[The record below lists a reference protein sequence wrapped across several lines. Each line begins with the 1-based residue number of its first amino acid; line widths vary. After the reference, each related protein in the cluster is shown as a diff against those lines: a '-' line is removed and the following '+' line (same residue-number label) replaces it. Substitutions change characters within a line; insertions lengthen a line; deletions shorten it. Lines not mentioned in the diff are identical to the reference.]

1 MTTTTLKANNLNNYF
16 GNANLKG
23 ANVTI
28 DWTPEM
34 VKEWVKC
41 KNDPLYFARNYIKI
55 VHLDNGLITI
65 EPYEYQEE
73 IIRKFENTRRLI
85 IVASR
90 QCGKTTTATI
100 IILHYILFNDHKR
113 VALLANK
120 GDSAREILDRIQI
133 AFEGLP
139 YWLQQGVV
147 QWNKGSVELEN
158 GSRVIAASTSSSAI
172 RGKSMNLLYIDE
184 TAFIEGWEDFSA
196 SVLPT
201 ISSGVTTKLLYTST
215 PNGLNH
221 FYKTYM
227 GAKQGTNGFDYVEI
241 PWTRVPGRDEAWK
254 KEALGGIDNDMQ
266 KFDQEYSCV
275 TGDTIVT
282 VKDKSTGEIKNIT
295 IEEFFQ
301 IQNNY
306 EILTH
311 EGFKPFDGIKRSLS
325 NSLVFI
331 ETTSGKK
338 LKCTRDHLICIGNE
352 YVAAESLVVSNTIL
366 TKDGVESIKIK
377 KYVNEEQYVYDVLE
391 VKDTNAYYTNDIIS
405 HNCEFQGSSGTLISG
420 AKLKELVPMDPII
433 CKDSMSMYERYKKEH
448 QYVCVCDVSR
458 GKGLDYSAFSIIDV
472 TQMPYK
478 QVFVFKDNMITP
490 TEYAEVIYRTCK
502 SYGECAVLVE
512 INDIGQQ
519 VSDSLHNDYEYEN
532 ILYTESAGRSGK
544 RISSGFGKGAD
555 SGIRTTKSVKAVG
568 CNMLKLMVEQNQLI
582 INDMNTINEL
592 SRFSRKGLSYEAESG
607 ANDDLVMTLVLFSW
621 LSDQQYFKDI
631 TDINTLANLREKSE
645 EDLMSE
651 LTPFGFYDNGIAE
664 EVIYEGREMWT
675 VVPGSGELY

>member
-1 MTTTTLKANNLNNYF
+1 M
-16 GNANLKG
+16 
-23 ANVTI
+23 
-28 DWTPEM
+28 
-34 VKEWVKC
+34 
-41 KNDPLYFARNYIKI
+41 
-55 VHLDNGLITI
+55 
-65 EPYEYQEE
+65 
-73 IIRKFENTRRLI
+73 
-85 IVASR
+85 
-90 QCGKTTTATI
+90 
-100 IILHYILFNDHKR
+100 
-113 VALLANK
+113 
-120 GDSAREILDRIQI
+120 
-133 AFEGLP
+133 
-139 YWLQQGVV
+139 
-147 QWNKGSVELEN
+147 
-158 GSRVIAASTSSSAI
+158 
-172 RGKSMNLLYIDE
+172 
-184 TAFIEGWEDFSA
+184 
-196 SVLPT
+196 
-201 ISSGVTTKLLYTST
+201 
-215 PNGLNH
+215 
-221 FYKTYM
+221 
-227 GAKQGTNGFDYVEI
+227 
-241 PWTRVPGRDEAWK
+241 
-254 KEALGGIDNDMQ
+254 
-266 KFDQEYSCV
+266 
-275 TGDTIVT
+275 
-282 VKDKSTGEIKNIT
+282 
-295 IEEFFQ
+295 
-301 IQNNY
+301 
-306 EILTH
+306 
-311 EGFKPFDGIKRSLS
+311 
-325 NSLVFI
+325 
-331 ETTSGKK
+331 
-338 LKCTRDHLICIGNE
+338 
-352 YVAAESLVVSNTIL
+352 
-366 TKDGVESIKIK
+366 
-377 KYVNEEQYVYDVLE
+377 
-391 VKDTNAYYTNDIIS
+391 
-405 HNCEFQGSSGTLISG
+405 GSSGTLISG
-420 AKLKELVPMDPII
+420 AKLKELVPIDPII
-433 CKDSMSMYERYKKEH
+433 CKDSMSMYERYEKEH

-478 QVFVFKDNMITP
+478 QVLVFKDNMITP

>member
-1 MTTTTLKANNLNNYF
+1 MKTELNNYF

-34 VKEWVKC
+34 VSEWIKC
-41 KNDPLYFARNYIKI
+41 KNDPMYFGRNYIKI
-55 VHLDNGLITI
+55 ISVDGGLVTI
-65 EPYEYQEE
+65 DPYDYQEE
-73 IIRKFENTRRLI
+73 IVRKFEKSRKLVV
-85 IVASR
+85 VASR
-90 QCGKTTTATI
+90 QCGKTTTATLI
-100 IILHYILFNDHKR
+100 VLHYILFNSYKR

-120 GDSAREILDRIQI
+120 RDSAMDILDRIQI

-147 QWNKGSVELEN
+147 SWNKQSVELEN
-158 GSRVIAASTSSSAI
+158 GSRVIAAATSSSAI
-172 RGKSMNLLYIDE
+172 RGKSINLLYLDE
-184 TAFIEGWEDFSA
+184 TAFIDNWNEFSA

-201 ISSGVTTKLLYTST
+201 ISSGKTTKLLYTST

-221 FYKTYM
+221 FYKTVM
-227 GAKQGTNGFDYVEI
+227 GAKDKSNGFELVEV
-241 PWTRVPGRDEAWK
+241 PWYKVPGRDEAWK
-254 KEALGGIDNDMQ
+254 KTTMGDIDNDAQ
-266 KFDQEYSCV
+266 KFEQEYSCV

-295 IEEFFQ
+295 IEELYV
-301 IQNNY
+301 NNY

-338 LKCTRDHLICIGNE
+338 LKCTSDHLICIGNE
-352 YVAAESLVVSNTIL
+352 YVTADSLAVSDTIL

-377 KYVNEEQYVYDVLE
+377 KCVNEKQYVYDVLE
-391 VKDTNAYYTNDIIS
+391 VKDTNSYYTNDIIS

-420 AKLKELVPMDPII
+420 SKLKELVPLDPIVS
-433 CKDSMSMYERYKKEH
+433 KDSMSMYVKYEKEH
-448 QYVCVCDVSR
+448 QYVCICDVSR
-458 GKGLDYSAFSIIDV
+458 GKGLDYSAFSIIDI

-478 QVFVFKDNMITP
+478 QVLTFKDNMITP
-490 TEYAEVIYRTCK
+490 TEYAETIFRTCK
-502 SYGECAVLVE
+502 LYGECVVLVE

-519 VSDSLHNDYEYEN
+519 VSDTLHDTYEYEN

-555 SGIRTTKSVKAVG
+555 SGIRTTKTVKAVG
-568 CNMLKLMVEQNQLI
+568 CNMLKLMIEQNQLI
-582 INDMNTINEL
+582 VNDIQTIEEL
-592 SRFSRKGLSYEAESG
+592 SRFSRKGLSFEAESG
-607 ANDDLVMTLVLFSW
+607 CNDDLVMTLVLFGW
-621 LSDQQYFKDI
+621 LSDQQYFKDL
-631 TDINTLANLREKSE
+631 TNINTLANLREKSE
-645 EDLMSE
+645 DDLMSE
-651 LTPFGFYDNGIAE
+651 LTPFGVLDDGLKE

-675 VVPGSGELY
+675 VVPSSGELY

>member
-1 MTTTTLKANNLNNYF
+1 MMTTTVKTNNLNNYF

-41 KNDPLYFARNYIKI
+41 KNDPMYFARNYIKI
-55 VHLDNGLITI
+55 VHVDDGLVTI

-73 IIRKFENTRRLI
+73 IVRKFENTRRLI

-147 QWNKGSVELEN
+147 QWNKGSVQLEN

-201 ISSGVTTKLLYTST
+201 ISSGVTTKVLYTST

-227 GAKQGTNGFDYVEI
+227 GAKQGTNGFDYVEV

-254 KEALGGIDNDMQ
+254 KEALGGIDNDLQ
-266 KFDQEYSCV
+266 KFEQEY
-275 TGDTIVT
+275 D
-282 VKDKSTGEIKNIT
+282 
-295 IEEFFQ
+295 
-301 IQNNY
+301 IQ
-306 EILTH
+306 
-311 EGFKPFDGIKRSLS
+311 FM
-325 NSLVFI
+325 
-331 ETTSGKK
+331 
-338 LKCTRDHLICIGNE
+338 
-352 YVAAESLVVSNTIL
+352 
-366 TKDGVESIKIK
+366 
-377 KYVNEEQYVYDVLE
+377 
-391 VKDTNAYYTNDIIS
+391 
-405 HNCEFQGSSGTLISG
+405 GSSGTLISG
-420 AKLKELVPMDPII
+420 AKLKELVPIDPII
-433 CKDSMSMYERYKKEH
+433 CKDSMSMYERYEKEH